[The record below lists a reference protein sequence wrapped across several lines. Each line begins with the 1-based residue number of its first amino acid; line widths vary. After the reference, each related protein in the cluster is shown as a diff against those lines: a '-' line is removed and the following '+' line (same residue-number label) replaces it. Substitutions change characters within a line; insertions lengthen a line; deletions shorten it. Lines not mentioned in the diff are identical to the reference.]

1 MLVQRMS
8 FDEEKKTVLE
18 EKDIPDTGKQY
29 ARMHEQ
35 LDKEKRKKTQ
45 RKHTDF
51 IEEAIAHSINAT
63 TSRFRSKT
71 SLPKMPS
78 PKRDPSSKVCSL
90 RL

>member
-51 IEEAIAHSINAT
+51 IEEAIADSINAT
-63 TSRFRSKT
+63 TPRFTPRK
-71 SLPKMPS
+71 LPKIPS